1 MKPCFIFDFDNT
13 LANGDHRLHHIHKT
27 PKDWTAY
34 FAECGA
40 DEPIR
45 HVIEIL
51 RSLSADFDI
60 FICSGRSDEVRAET
74 MKWLRHHVGMEFV
87 MEDVL
92 MRKAGDHRADDLLKL
107 EMLATIRARGY
118 EPLMAFDDRTR
129 VVNSWRAAGI
139 PCAQVAPGDF

>member
-1 MKPCFIFDFDNT
+1 
-13 LANGDHRLHHIHKT
+13 
-27 PKDWTAY
+27 
-34 FAECGA
+34 
-40 DEPIR
+40 
-45 HVIEIL
+45 
-51 RSLSADFDI
+51 
-60 FICSGRSDEVRAET
+60 